1 MCATMQPAKNQNS
14 FGNLLFLKKTVQKT
28 EKLRQ
33 ISTKMDKFEKNSQS
47 LWHIT
52 DKNHIYF

>member
-1 MCATMQPAKNQNS
+1 MQPAKNQNS